1 MELRVVDP
9 KTLLDNPENPRT
21 SAPNVEADRRLA
33 HNIKVVGLLQAPLV
47 RELPDGQLMIVQ
59 AIAAAGHVSLPR
71 CVKCTSS

>member
-33 HNIKVVGLLQAPLV
+33 HNIKVVG
-47 RELPDGQLMIVQ
+47 
-59 AIAAAGHVSLPR
+59 
-71 CVKCTSS
+71 C